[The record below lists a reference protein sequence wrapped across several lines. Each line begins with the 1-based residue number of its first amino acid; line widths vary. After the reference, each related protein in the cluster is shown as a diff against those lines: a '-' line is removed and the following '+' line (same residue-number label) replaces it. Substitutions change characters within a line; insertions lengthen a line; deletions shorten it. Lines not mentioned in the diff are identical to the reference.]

1 MRVLYITSS
10 LPFGKG
16 EAFVLPEMAELK
28 ALGHEVFLAPL
39 WPRGK
44 RMHHCAH
51 VATEISGRTQFP
63 SFAALT
69 KALPGMRELVLRGKG
84 RNKLKNLLAAFR
96 ATQLASI
103 VKNFKIEHIHCH
115 WAGCT
120 ASMGMVLSALTGIPW
135 SLTAH
140 RWDIAANNCLSVKA
154 RSASFVRFISENG
167 LAMAKRLGIE
177 GLSRAVVI
185 HMGVSLAPER
195 DLPRT
200 ETTEKHVIL
209 CPANLLPVK
218 GHCDLITAMQMLRD
232 AGCGCELH
240 LAGDGPLRNQLET
253 QAEQLGLRPV
263 VKFLGALKHPEVLE
277 YYRQGRAALVVLPSR
292 DLGSGLHEGIPV
304 SLIEAMAYRVP
315 VISTQ
320 TGAIP
325 ELITSRE
332 GILVPQ
338 ADPHALAEAIRT
350 VLTCSGLSERF
361 GRCGRERVEHD
372 FSVKKT
378 ALKLAQMFQEHT
390 AERALSTA
398 GHQ

>member
-51 VATEISGRTQFP
+51 IATEISGRTQLP
-63 SFAALT
+63 SVGALT
-69 KALPGMRELVLRGKG
+69 KALPAVRDLVLRGKG
-84 RNKLKNLLAAFR
+84 KNRLKNLLAAFR

-103 VKNFKIEHIHCH
+103 VNKFRIEHIHCH

-140 RWDIAANNCLSVKA
+140 RWDIAANNCFSAKA
-154 RSASFVRFISENG
+154 RSTSFVRFISENG
-167 LAMAKRLGIE
+167 LTMAKRLGIE

-185 HMGVSLAPER
+185 HMGVSLSPER
-195 DLPRT
+195 ERPRPGRT
-200 ETTEKHVIL
+200 ENRVIL

-218 GHCDLITAMQMLRD
+218 GHCDLLAAMQMLRD
-232 AGCGCELH
+232 AGCECELH
-240 LAGDGPLRNQLET
+240 LAGDGPLRQQLET
-253 QAEQLGLRPV
+253 QAEQLGLRSL
-263 VKFLGALKHPEVLE
+263 VKFLGALKHAEVLE
-277 YYRQGRAALVVLPSR
+277 YYQQRRAAVVVLPSR

-320 TGAIP
+320 TGAIH
-325 ELITSRE
+325 ELITPRE

-350 VLTCSGLSERF
+350 VLTCSSLGERF
-361 GRCGRERVEHD
+361 GRSGRERVEQD

-378 ALKLAQMFQEHT
+378 ALQLAQMFQEHT

>member
-10 LPFGKG
+10 LPYGKG

-28 ALGHEVFLAPL
+28 AMGHEVFLAPL

-44 RMHHCAH
+44 RMHDCHH
-51 VATEISGRTQFP
+51 IATEISGRAGLSRLSGLTNAFP
-63 SFAALT
+63 AL
-69 KALPGMRELVLRGKG
+69 RELVLRGRGKN
-84 RNKLKNLLAAFR
+84 RLKNLLAAFR
-96 ATQLASI
+96 ATQLAGA
-103 VKNFKIEHIHCH
+103 VKKFEIEHIHCH

-140 RWDIAANNCLSVKA
+140 RWDIAADNCFSAKA
-154 RSASFVRFISENG
+154 KSASFVRFISENG

-177 GLSRAVVI
+177 GLSRALVI
-185 HMGVSLAPER
+185 HMGASVVSEGE
-195 DLPRT
+195 LPRT
-200 ETTEKHVIL
+200 EPTEKAVIL

-218 GHCDLITAMQMLRD
+218 GHCDLIAAMRIVRD
-232 AGCGCELH
+232 AGCDCELH
-240 LAGDGPLRNQLET
+240 LAGDGPLRKQLEA
-253 QAEQLGLRPV
+253 QVEQLGLRPV
-263 VKFLGALKHPEVLE
+263 VKFLGALKHAEVLE
-277 YYRQGRAALVVLPSR
+277 VYRQGRAALVVLPSR

-325 ELITSRE
+325 ELITPKE

-350 VLTCSGLSERF
+350 VLTCSGLTERF
-361 GRCGRERVEHD
+361 ARSGRERVEQH

-378 ALKLAQMFQEHT
+378 ALKLAQMFQEHA

-398 GHQ
+398 GHK

>member
-16 EAFVLPEMAELK
+16 EAFVLPEMAELR
-28 ALGHEVFLAPL
+28 AMGHQVFLAPL

-44 RMHHCAH
+44 RIHSCAH
-51 VATEISGRTQFP
+51 IGTEIPGRAEFP
-63 SFAALT
+63 RIQGMT
-69 KALPGMRELVLRGKG
+69 KALPALRELVLRGKG
-84 RNKLKNLLAAFR
+84 KNRLKNLLAAFR
-96 ATQLASI
+96 ATQLVSI
-103 VKNFKIEHIHCH
+103 VKKFKIEHIHCH

-120 ASMGMVLSALTGIPW
+120 ASMGMVLSALTGVSW

-140 RWDIAANNCLSVKA
+140 RWDIAANNCFGAKA

-167 LAMAKRLGIE
+167 HAMAKKLGIE

-185 HMGVSLAPER
+185 HMGAAVPSEDERAPVHATER
-195 DLPRT
+195 P
-200 ETTEKHVIL
+200 VIL

-218 GHCDLITAMQMLRD
+218 GHCDLIAAMRMVRD
-232 AGCGCELH
+232 AGCKCELH
-240 LAGDGPLRNQLET
+240 LAGDGPLRQQLEA
-253 QAEQLGLRPV
+253 QVEQLGLRPV
-263 VKFLGALKHPEVLE
+263 VKFLGALKHDEVLNF
-277 YYRQGRAALVVLPSR
+277 YRQGRAALVVLPSR
-292 DLGSGLHEGIPV
+292 DLGAGLHEGIPV

-315 VISTQ
+315 VIATQ

-325 ELITSRE
+325 ELITPKE

-338 ADPHALAEAIRT
+338 ADPRELAEAIRT
-350 VLTCSGLSERF
+350 VLTCPGLSKRF
-361 GRCGRERVEHD
+361 ARSGRERVEQH

-378 ALKLAQMFQEHT
+378 TLELAQMFQEHA

-398 GHQ
+398 GHK

>member
-16 EAFVLPEMAELK
+16 EAFVLPEMAEMK
-28 ALGHEVFLAPL
+28 AMGHEVFLAPL

-51 VATEISGRTQFP
+51 IATEISERIQFP

-69 KALPGMRELVLRGKG
+69 KALPAVRELVLRGKG
-84 RNKLKNLLAAFR
+84 KSRLKNLLAAFR
-96 ATQLASI
+96 ATQLVSI
-103 VKNFKIEHIHCH
+103 VKKLKIEHIHCH

-135 SLTAH
+135 SITAH
-140 RWDIAANNCLSVKA
+140 RWDIAANNCFSAKA

-167 LAMAKRLGIE
+167 LAMAKTLGIE
-177 GLSRAVVI
+177 GLSHSVVI
-185 HMGVSLAPER
+185 HMGVSLAPDRE
-195 DLPRT
+195 LPRT
-200 ETTEKHVIL
+200 ETTEKCVIL

-218 GHCDLITAMQMLRD
+218 GHCDLIAAMQMLREV
-232 AGCGCELH
+232 GCEYELH
-240 LAGDGPLRNQLET
+240 LAGDGPLRKQLET
-253 QAEQLGLRPV
+253 QAEQLGVRPV
-263 VKFLGALKHPEVLE
+263 VKFLGALKHAEVLE
-277 YYRQGRAALVVLPSR
+277 YYRHRRAALVVLPSR

-304 SLIEAMAYRVP
+304 SLIEAMAHRVP
-315 VISTQ
+315 VISTH

-325 ELITSRE
+325 ELITPRE

-338 ADPHALAEAIRT
+338 ADPQALAEAIRT
-350 VLTCSGLSERF
+350 VLTSSSLTERF
-361 GRCGRERVEHD
+361 GQSGRERVEQD

-390 AERALSTA
+390 AERVLSTA
-398 GHQ
+398 AH